1 MKGIF
6 NNCHHNNTNIWE
18 GTGYAPSLFV
28 WVEYGRKEEH
38 KGGHK
43 NETHYY
49 ICGISGIKSNL
60 QRNKGCKR
68 VRLWRAYFYKKIK
81 TEWRSSY

>member
-1 MKGIF
+1 MLIYGKGRAARRLF
-6 NNCHHNNTNIWE
+6 LYGLSMTEKKNIKE
-18 GTGYAPSLFV
+18 GI
-28 WVEYGRKEEH
+28 KH
-38 KGGHK
+38 
-43 NETHYY
+43 ETYNY